1 MKDAMLYAADLGL
14 RLDNPQQALDA
25 MSCGVSGCIFTERD
39 LHPEFFDLSNGLAGE
54 VFQKFS
60 TYQFHAAFVIADFEQ
75 LSPRVAELA
84 LDHQNHPC
92 VRLFGDVAEAEAWI
106 KLLQQQQQ

>member
-1 MKDAMLYAADLGL
+1 ML
-14 RLDNPQQALDA
+14 PQCYNKFKLPNVRISIQKHLFYYLCSHITVAYIIWS
-25 MSCGVSGCIFTERD
+25 SCRSVYFSYSF
-39 LHPEFFDLSNGLAGE
+39 
-54 VFQKFS
+54 FQKFS